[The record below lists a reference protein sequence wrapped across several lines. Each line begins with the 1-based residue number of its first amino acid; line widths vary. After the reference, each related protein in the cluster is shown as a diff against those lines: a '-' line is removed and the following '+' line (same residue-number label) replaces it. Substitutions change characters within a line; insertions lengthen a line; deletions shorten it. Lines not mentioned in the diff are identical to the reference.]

1 MALGLKT
8 FPTPEERKRNLI
20 KEWYNKKGYPKE
32 CERLFMALYDFRKRN
47 PNIDKKAF
55 FNAEVVK
62 QAGGIS
68 KVKRCFKDI
77 NLFWKLY
84 DDVRKEII

>member
-1 MALGLKT
+1 
-8 FPTPEERKRNLI
+8 
-20 KEWYNKKGYPKE
+20 
-32 CERLFMALYDFRKRN
+32 MALYDFRKRN
-47 PNIDKKAF
+47 PNIDKKVF

-68 KVKRCFKDI
+68 KVKECFKDI

-84 DDVRKEII
+84 DEVVIEIG